1 MNTKLIEKYMA
12 KKIAMDSTA
21 GGNRSVDPEVVGLDF
36 YRYLQMNEK
45 VSSFNKD
52 FLALYEQKLQ
62 KRFGIKP
69 HPHLFVNPT
78 LGQWVTDITATWSKD
93 EIFNIIS
100 ERAMYEIDLFDAV
113 SSDSDMLDIIEL
125 LEAATG
131 KNLCEIKVFENPM
144 TFLDDITYNDLAI
157 HFAS

>member
-1 MNTKLIEKYMA
+1 MA

-21 GGNRSVDPEVVGLDF
+21 GGNRNFDPEVVGLDF
-36 YRYLQMNEK
+36 YCYLQMNEN

-52 FLALYEQKLQ
+52 FLALLKEKLQ

-69 HPHLFVNPT
+69 HSHLFVNPT
-78 LGQWVTDITATWSKD
+78 LGQWVTDITATWTKD
-93 EIFNIIS
+93 DIFNIIS
-100 ERAMYEIDLFDAV
+100 ERYNEEIDLFDSV

-125 LEAATG
+125 LESATG
-131 KNLCEIKVFENPM
+131 KGLCEIKIFENPM
-144 TFLDDITYNDLAI
+144 TFLDDITYNDLAT